1 MTLTAK
7 GKFIDTKPMERLLTQ
22 GEKYADKIHFVLP
35 AINNDVNIVNC
46 SFVIRTVASDGSMT
60 ETGLTAQRSIEQVLL
75 TWDVPESVTAV
86 AGMLQM
92 ELVGIKDSDIIIKYK
107 MPAVFIKGAVMGDH
121 LPPPDVIEE
130 KLAQMNG
137 MLAQAQ
143 AKLDEAKD
151 MVVNISSDIIDKT
164 LTISDKAADAKITG
178 DRIEDLSGD
187 ITKIDNLVKG
197 ILTNISDGAIGQT
210 LMEVINA
217 RTSSITSEEFP
228 SLSERLESD
237 FSYLKKVMRAVDII
251 SSYIEISVEDCGED
265 LEAVISADEALR
277 ISGTGSI
284 NERAFEKREDFSTLI
299 IDIGGDV
306 GMGAFGGCENLSEIT
321 VNCNKINSKAFWAC
335 TRLHWLNIGKSVSEI
350 GSGIIS
356 NSAFYIPSG
365 VRVMYDGTME
375 EWNAITKAADW
386 IGDQVTVENNVV
398 VCSDGEVEV

>member
-1 MTLTAK
+1 MMKIKIDENFFALPKSIILGNSGEVSSRKIKVEQPVVKGAQYYLVRFSVPTVPYETIFEAEIIDGILTVPAIVLYEMGSGYIQWIARSNNGQLIAK
-7 GKFIDTKPMERLLTQ
+7 SDLISYSVLRSIGDELSPIPSVEDTNSAIERIKDAAQ
-22 GEKYADKIHFVLP
+22 EAIDKIKE
-35 AINNDVNIVNC
+35 I
-46 SFVIRTVASDGSMT
+46 
-60 ETGLTAQRSIEQVLL
+60 
-75 TWDVPESVTAV
+75 
-86 AGMLQM
+86 
-92 ELVGIKDSDIIIKYK
+92 
-107 MPAVFIKGAVMGDH
+107 
-121 LPPPDVIEE
+121 
-130 KLAQMNG
+130 
-137 MLAQAQ
+137 
-143 AKLDEAKD
+143 
-151 MVVNISSDIIDKT
+151 ISSMVSSEIIDKT
-164 LTISDKAADAKITG
+164 LTISDKAADAKVTG
-178 DRIEDLSGD
+178 DRFAE
-187 ITKIDNLVKG
+187 
-197 ILTNISDGAIGQT
+197 LTNTIKDISSSISGGNIQEIAD
-210 LMEVINA
+210 A
-217 RTSSITSEEFP
+217 RTGSITSEEFP

-237 FSYLKKVMRAVDII
+237 FSYLKKVMRAVDVI
-251 SSYIEISVEDCGED
+251 SSYIEISIEECGED
-265 LEAVISADEALR
+265 VEAVISADETLR

>member
-1 MTLTAK
+1 MMKIKIDENFFALPKSIILGNSGEVSSRKIKVEQPVVKGAQYYLVRFSVPTVPYETIFEAEIIDGILTVPAIVLYEMGSGYIQWIARSNNGQLIAK
-7 GKFIDTKPMERLLTQ
+7 SDLISYSVLRSIGDELSPIPSVEDTNSAIERIKDAAQ
-22 GEKYADKIHFVLP
+22 EAIDKIKE
-35 AINNDVNIVNC
+35 I
-46 SFVIRTVASDGSMT
+46 
-60 ETGLTAQRSIEQVLL
+60 
-75 TWDVPESVTAV
+75 
-86 AGMLQM
+86 
-92 ELVGIKDSDIIIKYK
+92 
-107 MPAVFIKGAVMGDH
+107 
-121 LPPPDVIEE
+121 
-130 KLAQMNG
+130 
-137 MLAQAQ
+137 
-143 AKLDEAKD
+143 
-151 MVVNISSDIIDKT
+151 ISSMVSSEIIDKT
-164 LTISDKAADAKITG
+164 LTISDKAADAKVTG
-178 DRIEDLSGD
+178 DRFAE
-187 ITKIDNLVKG
+187 
-197 ILTNISDGAIGQT
+197 LTNTIKDISSSISGGNIQEIAD
-210 LMEVINA
+210 A
-217 RTSSITSEEFP
+217 RTGSITGEEFP

-251 SSYIEISVEDCGED
+251 SSYIEISVEECGED
-265 LEAVISADEALR
+265 VDAVISADEALR

-284 NERAFEKREDFSTLI
+284 NERAFEKREDFSMLI

>member
-1 MTLTAK
+1 MILTAQ

-60 ETGLTAQRSIEQVLL
+60 ETGLTAQRNIEQVLL

-107 MPAVFIKGAVMGDH
+107 MPAIFIKGAVMGDH
-121 LPPPDVIEE
+121 LPSPDVIEE

-137 MLAQAQ
+137 ILAQAQ

-151 MVVNISSDIIDKT
+151 MVANISSDIIDKT
-164 LTISDKAADAKITG
+164 LAISDKAADAKITG
-178 DRIEDLSGD
+178 DRLEGLSGD

-197 ILTNISDGAIGQT
+197 ILTNMSSGAIGQT

-217 RTSSITSEEFP
+217 RTSSITGEEFP

-237 FSYLKKVMRAVDII
+237 FSYLKKVMRAVDVI
-251 SSYIEISVEDCGED
+251 SSYIEISIEECGED
-265 LEAVISADEALR
+265 VEAVISADETLR

-284 NERAFEKREDFSTLI
+284 NERAFVGREDFRYVEI
-299 IDIGGDV
+299 NIGGDV
-306 GMGAFGGCENLSEIT
+306 GTEAFLGCET
-321 VNCNKINSKAFWAC
+321 
-335 TRLHWLNIGKSVSEI
+335 LNIATVDCRKICDRAFAMCPRFGFLNIEKSVKEI
-350 GSGIIS
+350 GSGIIE
-356 NSAFYIPSG
+356 NSAMLIQG
-365 VRVMYDGTME
+365 VRISYAGTVA
-375 EWNAITKAADW
+375 EWSNVIKSEDW
-386 IGDQVTVENNVV
+386 IGRGVTVMNNAV
-398 VCSDGEVEV
+398 VCTDGTVEV

>member
-1 MTLTAK
+1 MMKIKIDENFFALPKSIILGNSGEVSSRKIKVEQPVVKGAQYYLVRFSVPTVPYETIFEAEIIDGILTVPAIVLYEMGSGYIQWIARSNNGQLIAK
-7 GKFIDTKPMERLLTQ
+7 SDLISYSVLRSIGDELSPIPSVEDTNSAIERIKDAEQ
-22 GEKYADKIHFVLP
+22 EAIDKIKE
-35 AINNDVNIVNC
+35 I
-46 SFVIRTVASDGSMT
+46 
-60 ETGLTAQRSIEQVLL
+60 
-75 TWDVPESVTAV
+75 
-86 AGMLQM
+86 
-92 ELVGIKDSDIIIKYK
+92 
-107 MPAVFIKGAVMGDH
+107 
-121 LPPPDVIEE
+121 
-130 KLAQMNG
+130 
-137 MLAQAQ
+137 
-143 AKLDEAKD
+143 
-151 MVVNISSDIIDKT
+151 ISSMVSSEIIDKT
-164 LTISDKAADAKITG
+164 LTTSDKAADAKVTGDRFAELTNTIKDISSSISGGNIQEIADARTGSITG
-178 DRIEDLSGD
+178 D
-187 ITKIDNLVKG
+187 
-197 ILTNISDGAIGQT
+197 
-210 LMEVINA
+210 
-217 RTSSITSEEFP
+217 EFP